1 MQDPDQSRNRRS
13 PTDLRIRQRSIILRD
28 GALLMSVAGYPQEV
42 GCVDEKTLAALKIPT
57 VLTAFRIGTKI
68 EARRSRAA
76 LARSGTLQKYEQI
89 VQRLAV
95 ANRQNDAY
103 AEYWRRQQ
111 AGLWNSKSAREEAR
125 SALSRHAADQVIM
138 LASPYLQM
146 MIATLPRMA
155 DRRIVLRAHKML
167 IRPRLT
173 RTPALLGDSCFPFE
187 SCVELARACRFLFEQ
202 QRDKCPSPV
211 MTAPSQAKRKAG
223 KRAVLVALHR
233 HETAMH
239 RTREGFDWRNHFWSH
254 VRRDQYVTSADTA
267 RMAALMVT
275 GCRPGEMAGSH
286 SIAIFA
292 ENSAAG
298 PVLRVYITGAKIFR
312 PSEID
317 TDDNPIVQPVE
328 TDRPSEA
335 DRGQPWR
342 ELTIA
347 CCASEALWLHRH
359 VLTHGH
365 IESDS
370 LVDCPTGTR
379 PACMHLSLRDPATH
393 KSEQWLHPVERS
405 RRAVVAFSKTIS
417 RIGKLAFPKLDRAVT
432 PYVFRHAF
440 ATDLR
445 ASGAHSAE
453 AIAQALGHLSMR
465 SMSAYGTRGTTRPG
479 ARTHAVR
486 EVKAPIAPRLRQDTH
501 QQQIKRHPVKR

>member
-1 MQDPDQSRNRRS
+1 MRHPDRS
-13 PTDLRIRQRSIILRD
+13 PKKQPHSGHLVRQRSDILRD
-28 GALLMSVAGYPQEV
+28 SSALLSLAGYQTDQLSTDDV
-42 GCVDEKTLAALKIPT
+42 AWSHLAIPS
-57 VLTAFRIGTKI
+57 VLAAFRIATTI
-68 EARRSRAA
+68 EARRPRAI
-76 LARSGTLQKYEQI
+76 LARSGTLQKYEKI
-89 VQRLAV
+89 VRRLTIAH
-95 ANRQNDAY
+95 RQDDPY
-103 AEYWRRQQ
+103 AEYRRKLE
-111 AGLWNSKSAREEAR
+111 GSLWTSKSSREEAR
-125 SALSRHAADQVIM
+125 SALMRQASDHVIAFSSLYMQMILAAV
-138 LASPYLQM
+138 
-146 MIATLPRMA
+146 PRKL
-155 DRRIVLRAHKML
+155 DRKIVLRAHRMVMSRQL
-167 IRPRLT
+167 LH
-173 RTPALLGDSCFPFE
+173 TPPLLGDSCFPFE
-187 SCVELARACRFLFEQ
+187 SCIELARACRFLSEQ
-202 QRDKCPSPV
+202 QRDKCRASVAATPSHA
-211 MTAPSQAKRKAG
+211 MRKTG

-239 RTREGFDWRNHFWSH
+239 RTREGFDWRDHFWSH

-267 RMAALMVT
+267 CMAALMVT
-275 GCRPGEMAGSH
+275 GCRPGEMVGSH

-298 PVLRVYITGAKIFR
+298 PVLRVHITGAKIFR

-342 ELTIA
+342 DLTIV
-347 CCASEALWLHRH
+347 CCAPEALWLHRH

-379 PACMHLSLRDPATH
+379 PTCLHLSLRDHT
-393 KSEQWLHPVERS
+393 SGQWLHPVERS
-405 RRAVVAFSKTIS
+405 RRAVVAFSKTIT

-445 ASGAHSAE
+445 ASGAHSAG

-465 SMSAYGTRGTTRPG
+465 SMNAYGTRGTARPG
-479 ARTHAVR
+479 ARAQAVR
-486 EVKAPIAPRLRQDTH
+486 EVKAPVAPRPRQDTH